1 MGKKLHTLHVRKK
14 GAVATLKLHR
24 PRVHNAMNLQ
34 MIREMTDSLESLNR
48 ETDIR
53 IVVLTSDGENFS
65 AGADLNWMREGMKQK
80 ETQLEQESLELAGL
94 FRVIRESAAVTIAS
108 VRGRIIGGAI
118 GLVAAS
124 DLVVAEE
131 SSIMAF
137 SEVKLGLV
145 PATIA
150 PHVLRKAGSSRT
162 LDWMLTGRSIPASEA
177 LQAGLFHRVCKSG
190 SLEQTTDKLISDLL
204 PNGPLALAGV
214 KELLRN
220 LEVETDPARIDL
232 MNAKRI
238 AAFRISPEGQEGMS
252 AFFEKRNPKWNEA
265 P

>member
-1 MGKKLHTLHVRKK
+1 MEKPETIVVLKK
-14 GAVATLKLHR
+14 GSVAFLKLNR

-34 MIREMTDSLESLNR
+34 MIRELTDSLESLNR
-48 ETDIR
+48 QTDISM
-53 IVVLTSDGENFS
+53 VVLTSEGVNFS
-65 AGADLNWMREGMKQK
+65 AGADLNWMREGMKQEK
-80 ETQLEQESLELAGL
+80 TQLEQESLELAGL
-94 FRVIRESAAVTIAS
+94 FRTIRESNAVTIAS
-108 VRGRIIGGAI
+108 VRGRIMGGAI

-131 SSIMAF
+131 SSTMAF

-150 PHVLRKAGSSRT
+150 PHVLLKAGSSRT
-162 LDWMLTGRSIPASEA
+162 LEWMLTGRSIPASEA
-177 LQAGLFHRVCKSG
+177 LEAGLFHRVCKSG
-190 SLEQTTDKLISDLL
+190 SLEQTTNTLITDLL
-204 PNGPLALAGV
+204 SNGPHALAGV

-220 LEVETDPARIDL
+220 LEGETDPATIDL

-238 AAFRISPEGQEGMS
+238 ASFRISPEGQEGMS